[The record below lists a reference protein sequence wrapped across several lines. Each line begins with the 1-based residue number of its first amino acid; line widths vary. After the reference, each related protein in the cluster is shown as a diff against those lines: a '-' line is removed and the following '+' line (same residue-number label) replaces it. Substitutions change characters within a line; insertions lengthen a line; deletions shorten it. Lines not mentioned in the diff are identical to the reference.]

1 MSRGADVLIVGGG
14 VIGCTLAREL
24 AQRGVSVTLLERG
37 EIGGEAS
44 GAAAGLLSPQAEA
57 DAPGPLF
64 AAGIASRDL
73 YGPWARSLEDESGL
87 SVGYRQTGVLRC
99 ALSERED
106 LRLREC
112 VAWQRD
118 AGLAVELREAV
129 LLAAEIGV
137 ELSARVRRAVFF
149 PREAIVHC
157 RRLMAA
163 LARSLE
169 IRAVDVRTRTPV
181 RAFRFESVMCLGVET
196 DSGLVEAAAVVDA
209 AGAWAAF
216 DGRPGFPPVRPV
228 RGQVV
233 ALRGETPIATVVQ
246 SEDVYLVPRPDGSL
260 IAGATVEEEGFRNE
274 VTAEGVKGLIA
285 AARRLCPG
293 LAGARF
299 EEAWAGLR
307 PGSPDGLPILGE
319 SGLRG
324 LHLAAGHFRNGILL
338 APWTARLLADRLMG
352 GASEAP
358 PEFSIA
364 RFSRAGAGEPRA
376 PSPLEQTPRVQDI
389 G

>member
-1 MSRGADVLIVGGG
+1 MSCGADVLIVGGG
-14 VIGCTLAREL
+14 VIGCALAREL

-73 YGPWARSLEDESGL
+73 YGEWVRSLEEESGL

-106 LRLREC
+106 HRLLEC
-112 VAWQRD
+112 QAWQRD
-118 AGLAVELREAV
+118 AGLPVEPREPV
-129 LLAAEIGV
+129 LLAAEIGA
-137 ELSARVRRAVFF
+137 ELSARVRRALFF

-157 RRLMAA
+157 RSLMAA
-163 LARSLE
+163 LARSLP
-169 IRAVDVRTRTPV
+169 IRGVDVRTRTSA
-181 RAFRFESVMCLGVET
+181 RAFRLERDVCLGVET
-196 DSGLVEAAAVVDA
+196 DSGFFEAASVVDA
-209 AGAWAAF
+209 AGAWAGF
-216 DGRPGFPPVRPV
+216 DERPGFPPVRPV
-228 RGQVV
+228 RGQIV
-233 ALRGETPIATVVQ
+233 ALRGESPIATVVQ
-246 SEDVYLVPRPDGSL
+246 SEEVYLVPRPDGSL
-260 IAGATVEEEGFRNE
+260 IAGATVEEAGFRNE
-274 VTAEGVKGLIA
+274 VTAEGVEGLIA

-293 LAGARF
+293 LAAARF

-324 LHLAAGHFRNGILL
+324 LHLAAGHFRSGILL
-338 APWTARLLADRLMG
+338 APWTARLLADRLTG
-352 GASEAP
+352 EASDALRA
-358 PEFSIA
+358 FSIT
-364 RFSRAGAGEPRA
+364 RFGDAATGEPPSALASARA
-376 PSPLEQTPRVQDI
+376 RVQDI